1 MPSNEA
7 NPNENTQSHR
17 HIDDPDS
24 VFKGA
29 HKLQPSDFDEGS
41 YTVTD
46 SISSQE
52 DVDIWRVHLSA
63 GETLRIATDTG
74 SDFTPDTIVAI
85 YDNQGNRLAVDDDSG
100 GFYQSLLEYNATSD
114 GNYFIAVSQFPS
126 FPIGEGDFA
135 HGGPEYSPTGYWTG
149 PGAYTLSLDF
159 IA

>member
-100 GFYQSLLEYNATSD
+100 GFYQSLLE
-114 GNYFIAVSQFPS
+114 
-126 FPIGEGDFA
+126 
-135 HGGPEYSPTGYWTG
+135 
-149 PGAYTLSLDF
+149 
-159 IA
+159 